1 MTRRFSILPALLLVL
16 AACHKDI
23 QTDSAVRDGIMK
35 YLATRTGLSE
45 MDVTVRS
52 VSYNRDKAEAMVHF
66 QAKGNTSPGAGL
78 DMKYQLTRQADRW
91 VVERRAGEGA
101 RHGEKSPVSIPP
113 GMLPG
118 GAPAAGSPALP
129 AGHPSIPSPA
139 PGSAPQ

>member
-1 MTRRFSILPALLLVL
+1 ML